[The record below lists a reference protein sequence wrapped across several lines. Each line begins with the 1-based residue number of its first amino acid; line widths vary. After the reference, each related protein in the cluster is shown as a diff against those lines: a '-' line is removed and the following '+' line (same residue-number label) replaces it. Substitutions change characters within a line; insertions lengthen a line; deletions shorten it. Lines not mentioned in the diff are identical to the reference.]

1 MIIKLIVA
9 LHLSV
14 SHSFRGPG
22 GEGRTNSGQMK
33 QMSPDLLL
41 DPLFHEAILQRG
53 FNEGGVGAVTMAL
66 GARTPQQPFVFHWKW
81 SPLSLEREQHD
92 LQKRVYIQLTVSQS
106 MPAFIILYTFPFK

>member
-14 SHSFRGPG
+14 SHSFRGPE

-53 FNEGGVGAVTMAL
+53 FNEGGVGWGGGSNNGIRRPLPTTAFCLPLEVVSAVFGKGTA
-66 GARTPQQPFVFHWKW
+66 
-81 SPLSLEREQHD
+81 
-92 LQKRVYIQLTVSQS
+92 
-106 MPAFIILYTFPFK
+106 

>member
-14 SHSFRGPG
+14 SHSFRGPE

-41 DPLFHEAILQRG
+41 DPLFHDAILQRG
-53 FNEGGVGAVTMAL
+53 FNEGGDGGSNNGIRRPLPTTAFCLPLEVVSAVFGKGTA
-66 GARTPQQPFVFHWKW
+66 
-81 SPLSLEREQHD
+81 
-92 LQKRVYIQLTVSQS
+92 
-106 MPAFIILYTFPFK
+106 

>member
-14 SHSFRGPG
+14 SHSFRGPE

-33 QMSPDLLL
+33 QMSPDLPR

-53 FNEGGVGAVTMAL
+53 FNEGAGGGRAVTMAL
-66 GARTPQQPFVFHWKW
+66 GAQSPQQPFVFHWKW
-81 SPLSLEREQHD
+81 SPLSLE
-92 LQKRVYIQLTVSQS
+92 KGT
-106 MPAFIILYTFPFK
+106 P